1 LNRLFSAAAQKGEA
15 PARAPVSGLAR
26 ARQVVL
32 AIVLVA
38 LVGTGVW
45 LGHTGHLTQ
54 AAVGGWVRSH
64 GAWSAPA
71 FVGAFVVGE
80 LLHLPGMI
88 FIAVARAAFGA
99 VNGFFLGYGA
109 SILAVTAP
117 FLLVRG
123 MRTTRER
130 AWQPRWRLL
139 RRLLEGVEKHPVRSV
154 AVLRLIL
161 WLSPPLDYALAFTS
175 IRTRDY
181 VLGSA
186 LGLAPCIGAVIWG
199 LGWWWS

>member
-1 LNRLFSAAAQKGEA
+1 LYSPPTVTPETSIAAAPEGEA
-15 PARAPVSGLAR
+15 PARAPVSALGR

-38 LVGTGVW
+38 LVGTGIW
-45 LGHTGHLTQ
+45 L
-54 AAVGGWVRSH
+54 
-64 GAWSAPA
+64 
-71 FVGAFVVGE
+71 E

-139 RRLLEGVEKHPVRSV
+139 RRLLDGVEKHPIRSV

-181 VLGSA
+181 ILGSA

-199 LGWWWS
+199 LGWWWT